1 MLGLGNGLTGGVV
14 TEEAA
19 WAVTDLGDLAYWF
32 KYNTNLTLGS
42 GDELAT
48 WDSDY
53 GSETLTTAAG
63 KVLKNSGDL
72 NFDNNNGRMALDATW
87 NPGTFS
93 AYLVLR
99 VTNATVS
106 NEEIMNG
113 GNTDFFR
120 LSNSTTVR
128 IKIGNSTSNN
138 ITLPGDEIT
147 QNTWFVFGI
156 EWDGATISVFQDT
169 DYASPGTATD
179 TDTFAGLAS
188 LGLRGNPFDGQIREV
203 VLIDDVL
210 SVSDRAELMTHLI
223 SVRDI

>member
-42 GDELAT
+42 GDELAA

-147 QNTWFVFGI
+147 QNNFLFKENKIFSFDNISNLKKSLVIDQSNYLSDDIFTKVDRSSMANSLEVRCPLADVRLI
-156 EWDGATISVFQDT
+156 E
-169 DYASPGTATD
+169 
-179 TDTFAGLAS
+179 
-188 LGLRGNPFDGQIREV
+188 
-203 VLIDDVL
+203 
-210 SVSDRAELMTHLI
+210 ELNSI
-223 SVRDI
+223 N